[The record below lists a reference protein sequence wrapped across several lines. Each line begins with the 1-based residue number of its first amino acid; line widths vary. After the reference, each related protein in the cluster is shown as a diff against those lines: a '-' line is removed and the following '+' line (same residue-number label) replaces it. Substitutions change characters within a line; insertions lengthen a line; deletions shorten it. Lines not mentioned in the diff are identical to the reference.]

1 MTVHSTFAIPGG
13 AGATRDAR
21 KLDLVFTMDV
31 TGSMGSYI
39 NAAKKNIKAIA
50 RRLSDQEGY
59 DVRFGLVVYR
69 DHPPQD
75 MSFVSKSFAF
85 TTTVEQMEANLA
97 TLHAQGGGDG
107 PEAVEAGLLDSLQME
122 WRDDAVKICI
132 LIADAPPHG
141 LGEAGD
147 GFANGAPTGVDPLVV
162 LDAMSKRGI
171 TIYSVGCQPA
181 LSAYAYA
188 TDFFIAVAERT
199 NGQAVALGSAAALAD
214 VILGGAIEEMD
225 LESLKT
231 ELCQRVKT
239 LTAEQPGLGEAEVQ
253 EQVYRA
259 MSGGGTRSRRLKV
272 PRLASETSGLVAR
285 ADSLDEAKAALSA
298 IRIES
303 STSMGYAAGLKHTAP
318 GATLG
323 AIAEPPALRR
333 MASGFGGAAPGHFA
347 AEMPMYRGLSAAI
360 DDDDEAPSCRYRSLA
375 AADDA
380 PSGVVYRSAAAAAAP
395 AAAAEAEEV
404 KLEEAE
410 LSREQFARLYSKQKH
425 TGAL

>member
-147 GFANGAPTGVDPLVV
+147 GFVRAVSLQGVPVSPLP
-162 LDAMSKRGI
+162 S
-171 TIYSVGCQPA
+171 
-181 LSAYAYA
+181 
-188 TDFFIAVAERT
+188 
-199 NGQAVALGSAAALAD
+199 
-214 VILGGAIEEMD
+214 
-225 LESLKT
+225 
-231 ELCQRVKT
+231 
-239 LTAEQPGLGEAEVQ
+239 
-253 EQVYRA
+253 
-259 MSGGGTRSRRLKV
+259 
-272 PRLASETSGLVAR
+272 LASSSPSPHARSAR
-285 ADSLDEAKAALSA
+285 AC
-298 IRIES
+298 
-303 STSMGYAAGLKHTAP
+303 ST
-318 GATLG
+318 
-323 AIAEPPALRR
+323 ALRQ
-333 MASGFGGAAPGHFA
+333 S
-347 AEMPMYRGLSAAI
+347 SN
-360 DDDDEAPSCRYRSLA
+360 
-375 AADDA
+375 
-380 PSGVVYRSAAAAAAP
+380 
-395 AAAAEAEEV
+395 
-404 KLEEAE
+404 
-410 LSREQFARLYSKQKH
+410 
-425 TGAL
+425 AL